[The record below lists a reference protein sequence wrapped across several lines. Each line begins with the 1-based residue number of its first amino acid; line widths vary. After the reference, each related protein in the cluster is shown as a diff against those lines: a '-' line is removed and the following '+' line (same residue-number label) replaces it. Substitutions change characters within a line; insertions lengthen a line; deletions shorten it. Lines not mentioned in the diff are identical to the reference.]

1 MKMRWHANEILMQ
14 RYSVFRT
21 VDDYYADG
29 EAAYDMRKPLSRD
42 TQQKTVRA
50 NGKDVHVKPFQVW

>member
-1 MKMRWHANEILMQ
+1 VWLTWDA
-14 RYSVFRT
+14 RYTVFRT

-29 EAAYDMRKPLSRD
+29 VSAYDMRKPLSRD
-42 TQQKTVRA
+42 VQQKTVRA

>member
-1 MKMRWHANEILMQ
+1 MLISVGDN

-42 TQQKTVRA
+42 VQKQTVRA